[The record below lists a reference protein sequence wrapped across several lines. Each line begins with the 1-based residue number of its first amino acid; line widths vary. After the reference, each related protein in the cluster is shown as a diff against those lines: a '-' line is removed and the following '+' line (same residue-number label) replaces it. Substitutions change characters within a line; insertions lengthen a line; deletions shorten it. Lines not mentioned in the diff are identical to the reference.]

1 MQPMNWDDV
10 QHFLEVVKSG
20 SVSKASQRLG
30 VNQTTV
36 SRRIS
41 ALECYLGKKLFER
54 LANGWIITPV
64 GEQLVAA
71 AENMSEEA
79 HTIERLVEA
88 DKQELSGKLRITV
101 GGVLT
106 QDLAMPVV
114 QSFVEKYPDVNIEI
128 IATRDELNLAAREAD
143 IALRT
148 TDMPPANLVGKR
160 VAQIGYA
167 IYGTKQILA
176 KVRSNA
182 FHDDVP
188 CITWIGDGV
197 TKAPWIEKN
206 FPKTHRIYR
215 TNELDIM
222 IRMARQGM
230 GIAQIPRLFGDR
242 ASLLRRY
249 PARFVEP
256 GWGLWVLT
264 HVDVRTTARV
274 RIFRDLL
281 VEALTKRINEI
292 EGH

>member
-10 QHFLEVVKSG
+10 QHFLEVVQSG

-41 ALECYLGKKLFER
+41 ALESYLGKKLFER
-54 LANGWIITPV
+54 LANGWVITPV
-64 GEQLVAA
+64 GERLVVAA
-71 AENMSEEA
+71 ESMAEDA
-79 HTIERLVEA
+79 HAIERLVEA
-88 DKQELSGKLRITV
+88 DNQELSGKLRITV

-106 QDLAMPVV
+106 QDLAMPVL
-114 QSFVEKYPDVNIEI
+114 QAFVEKYPDVELEI
-128 IATRDELNLAAREAD
+128 IATQDELNLAAREAD
-143 IALRT
+143 IALRA

-167 IYGTKQILA
+167 IYGTKKILA
-176 KVRSNA
+176 KIRSNA
-182 FHDDVP
+182 FHDHVP

-206 FPKTHRIYR
+206 FPKTHRVYR

-222 IRMARQGM
+222 IHMARHGM
-230 GIAQIPRLFGDR
+230 GIAQIPCLFGER
-242 ASLLRRY
+242 EPLLQRY
-249 PARFVEP
+249 PVPFVEP
-256 GWGLWVLT
+256 GWGLWVLS

-281 VEALTKRINEI
+281 VEALEKRIAAI
-292 EGH
+292 EGN